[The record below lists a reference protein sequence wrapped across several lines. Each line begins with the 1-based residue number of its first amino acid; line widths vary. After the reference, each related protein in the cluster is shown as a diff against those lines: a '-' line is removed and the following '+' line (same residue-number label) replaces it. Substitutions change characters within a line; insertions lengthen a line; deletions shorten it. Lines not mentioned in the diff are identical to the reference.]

1 LVGGSEAPLTDFT
14 IAQMRALKI
23 YSPAKR
29 HILIARF
36 KQNKKYDIWCREEVF
51 TLENGKK
58 NALAF
63 PANRRRDEHNISIS
77 ANRFQNR

>member
-36 KQNKKYDIWCREEVF
+36 IQNKKYDDLVREEVF
-51 TLENGKK
+51 AFRKRKK
-58 NALAF
+58 KCIGLS
-63 PANRRRDEHNISIS
+63 RE
-77 ANRFQNR
+77 